1 MTSQPDPPPGLVLR
15 MFRKG
20 LNSFEIAEKL
30 LIPES
35 LVVRLLNVAR
45 EAQRD
50 PANPSLPPVRE
61 PPLEG

>member
-1 MTSQPDPPPGLVLR
+1 MTFRPDPPPGLVLR

-35 LVVRLLNVAR
+35 LVVRLLNIAR
-45 EAQRD
+45 EAHHD
-50 PANPSLPPVRE
+50 SSNPSLPPVRK